1 MWPVVTPAVR
11 DSHYQLYIP
20 DPWGQWGGEK
30 VEKSGKQARGESSK
44 SKSKKKMKKKMK
56 VKQSKA
62 KAKARKKMKRKK

>member
-20 DPWGQWGGEK
+20 DPWGQWGEK

>member
-20 DPWGQWGGEK
+20 DPWGQWGEK

-44 SKSKKKMKKKMK
+44 SKSKKKMKEKNEGEA
-56 VKQSKA
+56 KQSKA
-62 KAKARKKMKRKK
+62 KQKQKQKQGKK